1 MASHGTDQLI
11 VQRLLT
17 TNSLKDSQKAIIG
30 SGVMIIIQF
39 TLFLVVGLLLYVFF
53 NGVSLGDINAP
64 FQKADEIF
72 PFYIIYYLPS
82 GIKGLIIAGLFAA
95 AMSTL
100 AGSISSLSSSAML
113 DLYKPF
119 FAQKQ
124 ENPAQDLKISRILT
138 ISWAVILI
146 FVAFVFIQ
154 VQQSVVEIALGIA
167 SITYGG
173 LLGTFLLG
181 RFFPKIQQP
190 AAIAGFTT
198 GILAMLM
205 IILIPKIAGWN
216 PIFHWTWFV
225 AFGSTVCIL
234 VGNLWQRI
242 TNSE

>member
-17 TNSLKDSQKAIIG
+17 TRTLKDSQKALIG
-30 SGVMIIIQF
+30 SGVMVIFQF
-39 TLFLVVGLLLYVFF
+39 ALFLVVGLLLYVFF
-53 NGVSLGDINAP
+53 KGVPLTDPAAP
-64 FQKADEIF
+64 FHKADEIF
-72 PFYIIYYLPS
+72 PFFIIHYLPA

-119 FAQKQ
+119 FAK
-124 ENPAQDLKISRILT
+124 EDNPVRDLKISRILT
-138 ISWAVILI
+138 IFWAAILTL
-146 FVAFVFIQ
+146 VAFIFIQ

-181 RFFPKIQQP
+181 RFFKKTQEPG
-190 AAIAGFTT
+190 AIAGFTS
-198 GILAMLM
+198 GIAVMLM
-205 IILIPKIAGWN
+205 IILIPKLIGS
-216 PIFHWTWFV
+216 PSIVHWTWFV
-225 AFGSTVCIL
+225 AIGSTLCII
-234 VGNLWQRI
+234 VGTLWPTKRDK
-242 TNSE
+242 